1 MKYVPPVGG
10 AADDPHVTG
19 NRVAGVEGT
28 EVPGE
33 AIEHPQREIVH
44 VIKQAGLKPSGTVL
58 TQLHQAILALC
69 PGVPA
74 STIIWV
80 PLLTAPSGY
89 FKANGAAVSRTA
101 YADLFTAIG
110 TTFGVGDGSTIFNLP
125 DLRGEFVRGWD
136 NGRGIDSGRV
146 LGSSQTDEFK
156 AHVHKYGHPHSS
168 AYGMTITTYPGV
180 RPGNNT
186 GYTTAATGGTETR
199 PRNIALLAC
208 IKY

>member
-1 MKYVPPVGG
+1 MQYVPPVGG

-19 NRVAGVEGT
+19 NRVTGVEGT

-58 TQLHQAILALC
+58 TQLHQAILALS

-89 FKANGAAVSRTA
+89 FKANGAAVSRTT
-101 YADLFTAIG
+101 YANLFGKIG
-110 TTFGVGDGSTIFNLP
+110 TTFGVGDGSTTFNLP
-125 DLRGEFVRGWD
+125 DLRGEFLRGWD
-136 NGRGIDSGRV
+136 NGRGVDSGRA
-146 LGSSQTDEFK
+146 LGSFQADELK
-156 AHVHKYGHPHSS
+156 AHHHTQGRFGSLGAGGSEQHTFNELGSFF
-168 AYGMTITTYPGV
+168 
-180 RPGNNT
+180 NT
-186 GYTTAATGGTETR
+186 GTTGGTETR

>member
-1 MKYVPPVGG
+1 MQYVPPVGG

-19 NRVAGVEGT
+19 NRVTGVEGT

-58 TQLHQAILALC
+58 TQLHQAILALS

-89 FKANGAAVSRTA
+89 FKANGAAVSRTT
-101 YADLFTAIG
+101 YANLYGKIG
-110 TTFGVGDGSTIFNLP
+110 TTFGVGDGSTTYNLP
-125 DLRGEFVRGWD
+125 DLRGEFIRGLD
-136 NGRGIDSGRV
+136 DGRGVDLNRLI
-146 LGSSQTDEFK
+146 GSAQADELK
-156 AHVHKYGHPHSS
+156 AHTHQYGSISGARGNSWPSGSFYKYSD
-168 AYGMTITTYPGV
+168 ALQ
-180 RPGNNT
+180 T
-186 GYTTAATGGTETR
+186 GATGGTETR